1 MEQIKMKILILGVSG
16 MLGNTVFRY
25 FSADARLDIYGSVRS
40 SNALKHFSDDSVA
53 KIKVGVDVE
62 NQDLLMKLFL
72 DIKPDVV
79 INCVGLIKQLSDS
92 NSPLAALSINS
103 MLPHRLALLCDL
115 VNSRLIHIST
125 DCVFSG
131 LKGAYLESDL
141 SDATDLYGRSKLLGE
156 VYYPNSITL
165 RTSIIGHELRTH
177 NALIDWFLNQEE
189 RVGGFVKAIY
199 SGLPTVELARVIK
212 DFVIPNH
219 SIYGL
224 FHVAASPISK
234 YDLLNLV
241 SSVYGKSIEIYKD
254 DSVVIDR
261 SLNSNKFNTLT
272 GYSAPSWPE
281 LINLMHAS
289 R

>member
-1 MEQIKMKILILGVSG
+1 MKILILGVSG
-16 MLGNTVFRY
+16 MLGNAVFRH
-25 FSADARLDIYGSVRS
+25 FSADARLDVYGSVRS
-40 SNALKHFSDDSVA
+40 SNAINHFSDDSVA

-62 NQDLLMKLFL
+62 NQDLLMNLFL

-92 NSPLAALSINS
+92 NSPLVALPINS

-115 VNSRLIHIST
+115 VHSRLIHIST

-165 RTSIIGHELRTH
+165 RTSIIGHELSTH

-189 RVGGFVKAIY
+189 RVGGYVRAIY

-212 DFVIPNH
+212 DFVIPNN
-219 SIYGL
+219 SISGL

-272 GYSAPSWPE
+272 GYSPPSWPK
-281 LINLMHAS
+281 LINLMHAF